1 MSSSLITGLSG
12 FQAADARLGARASN
26 LANIQ
31 STGSL
36 PADPASP
43 TAANIPAGTRQA
55 YQAVEPVTQS
65 LSGGGVK
72 TLLQPAS
79 PAFIQQYAPDSADA
93 NAQGLVAAPNVDLTA
108 QITGSIQDT
117 AYAKLNASI
126 IRASDELLQTA
137 INLKT

>member
-1 MSSSLITGLSG
+1 MSSSLLTGLSG

-31 STGSL
+31 TIGPL

-43 TAANIPAGTRQA
+43 AAANSTTSNSHV

-65 LSGGGVK
+65 AAGGGVK
-72 TLLQPAS
+72 TLLQPTS

-108 QITGSIQDT
+108 QITGSILDS
-117 AYAKLNASI
+117 AYAKLNASV
-126 IRASDELLQTA
+126 IRTSDDLLQTA
-137 INLKT
+137 INLKA